1 MTEQLGNLDPN
12 VKMPKAVRDAA
23 ARSDQMFEQF
33 RDQAVTSE
41 SNEPAPESEANPE
54 LSAQSLAQDNTQ
66 QVQDQTPQHEEAPEP
81 DDKTWQD
88 KYKRVNGR
96 LTRAN
101 EQIRALSEQISGLQH
116 TIATMQ
122 FNQTAS
128 QDYEPKVQKFITEQ
142 EESDYGQ
149 DFLNV
154 VGKKAKEEF
163 FPELEAQRQKIADL
177 EAKLQGVQGVVVQDT
192 QAKMFETLDTQ
203 IPEWRDLNHD
213 PDFLDWLRLPDTYSG
228 DIRHNMLKA
237 AYAQSNASR
246 VAAFFKG
253 FLAEEAAVAPAGA
266 RPDNATTRSKVP
278 LENFA
283 SPGRAKTATASS
295 GPAEKPIFTRAQI
308 AAFYT
313 DVNAN
318 KYRGRDAEKNKL
330 ETQIFEAQR
339 DGRIR

>member
-1 MTEQLGNLDPN
+1 MTESLGNIDPN
-12 VKMPKAVRDAA
+12 VKLPKAVRDAA

-33 RDQAVTSE
+33 RDQEVTSE
-41 SNEPAPESEANPE
+41 SNVPAPEANPE

-66 QVQDQTPQHEEAPEP
+66 QVQDQTPHAEETAEP

-101 EQIRALSEQISGLQH
+101 EQIRSLSDQISGLQH
-116 TIATMQ
+116 TISTMQ
-122 FNQTAS
+122 FNQTTS
-128 QDYEPKVQKFITEQ
+128 QDYEPKAQKFITEQ

-192 QAKMFETLDTQ
+192 QAKMFEALDSQ
-203 IPEWRDLNHD
+203 LPEWRDLNHD

-237 AYAQSNASR
+237 AYAQSNPSR
-246 VAAFFKG
+246 VIAFFKG

-266 RPDNATTRSKVP
+266 RPDNVTTRNKVP

-318 KYRGRDAEKNKL
+318 KYRGRDAEKDRL